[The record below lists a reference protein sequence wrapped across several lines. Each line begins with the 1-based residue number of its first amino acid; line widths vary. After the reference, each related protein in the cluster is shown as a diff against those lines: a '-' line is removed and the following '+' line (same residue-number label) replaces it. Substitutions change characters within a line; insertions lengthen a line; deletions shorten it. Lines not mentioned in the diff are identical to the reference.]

1 MMHLL
6 ELMRKNQFDEFD
18 HQTPY
23 LALRVTS
30 MYSNNMCGLAVWF
43 QHWTINLRVAVQRGF
58 KSSQRITL
66 LPGG

>member
-6 ELMRKNQFDEFD
+6 ELMRKNQFDEFV

-43 QHWTINLRVAVQRGF
+43 QHWTINLKSCSPVWVQIQSADNLVAWR
-58 KSSQRITL
+58 
-66 LPGG
+66 